1 MKERLTN
8 DLKAAMKE
16 QNKELLSVLRM
27 VKGAIQMEEIKV
39 KHELSD
45 DEVIAIIGKQIKTR
59 KESIVEFEKGGRND
73 LIEKTN
79 EEINMLNVYMP
90 KQLSEEEI
98 KAEID
103 KVFEELKPASNE
115 MGKIMQALSNL
126 KGKAN
131 IKLISK
137 LVKER
142 F

>member
-73 LIEKTN
+73 LIEKL
-79 EEINMLNVYMP
+79 MR
-90 KQLSEEEI
+90 
-98 KAEID
+98 
-103 KVFEELKPASNE
+103 
-115 MGKIMQALSNL
+115 
-126 KGKAN
+126 
-131 IKLISK
+131 KLIC
-137 LVKER
+137 
-142 F
+142 